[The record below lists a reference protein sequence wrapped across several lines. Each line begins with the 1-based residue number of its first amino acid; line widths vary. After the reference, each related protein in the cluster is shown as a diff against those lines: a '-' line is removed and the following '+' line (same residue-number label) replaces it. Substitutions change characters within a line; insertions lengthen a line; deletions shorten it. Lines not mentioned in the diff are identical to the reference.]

1 MPHTITHHTA
11 HALPEASASGAL
23 ESQAAANGQN
33 ASRATQASARRRRA
47 SPTSRRQQRA
57 ALLFLAPA
65 CVMVGLYVIWPILST
80 IRISF
85 YNWDGMTPPAF
96 VGLANYVELVHAR
109 TFYTALKNNV
119 IWLFL
124 FLLAPPMGLAVAL
137 YLNQAVRGIRFVKSL
152 FFAPFVLS
160 GVVVGLIFTWFYDP
174 TFGLLAMMLGH
185 GIPVL
190 GDARYAT
197 FGIVF
202 AALWPQT
209 AYCMI
214 LYLTGLTTLNA
225 EQLEAARME
234 GARGWALLWHVVLP
248 QLRPTTFM
256 AIVVTVIGALRSFD
270 LISVMTG
277 GGPFESSTVLAYY
290 MYDQA
295 IKYFRLGYSA
305 AIAVVLFAIMLVYI
319 VYHLRRMLR
328 TEQ

>member
-1 MPHTITHHTA
+1 MPHFATRQDVNA
-11 HALPEASASGAL
+11 QPREPDASPPRSPR
-23 ESQAAANGQN
+23 SPH
-33 ASRATQASARRRRA
+33 SRTKRRGPSPTARR
-47 SPTSRRQQRA
+47 QRKA
-57 ALLFLAPA
+57 AVLFLAPA
-65 CVMVGLYVIWPILST
+65 CVMVAVYVIWPILSS
-80 IRISF
+80 IRLSF
-85 YNWDGMTPPAF
+85 YNWDGMTEPTF
-96 VGLANYVELVHAR
+96 VGLDNFIELFQAP
-109 TFYTALKNNV
+109 TFYTALKNNI
-119 IWLFL
+119 IWLAL

-137 YLNQAVRGIRFVKSL
+137 YLNQAVAGIRIVKSL

-160 GVVVGLIFTWFYDP
+160 GVVVGLIFSWFYDP
-174 TFGLLAMMLGH
+174 TFGLLAVILGH
-185 GIPVL
+185 GVPVL

-197 FGIVF
+197 FRIVF

-214 LYLTGLTTLNA
+214 LYLTGLTALNS

-234 GARGWALLWHVVLP
+234 GAKGWTMLWHVVLP
-248 QLRPTTFM
+248 QLRPVTLM

-295 IKYFRLGYSA
+295 IKYYRIGYSA
-305 AIAVVLFAIMLVYI
+305 SIAVVLFAIMLVYI

-328 TEQ
+328 NEI

>member
-1 MPHTITHHTA
+1 MRLAT
-11 HALPEASASGAL
+11 SASRITDE
-23 ESQAAANGQN
+23 ESTM
-33 ASRATQASARRRRA
+33 SETLRAPVARAKRRRKLSA
-47 SPTSRRQQRA
+47 TARQQRVA
-57 ALLFLAPA
+57 AFLFLAPA
-65 CVMVGLYVIWPILST
+65 CAMVAIYVAWPILSS
-80 IRISF
+80 IALSF
-85 YNWDGMTPPAF
+85 YSWDGMTEKTF
-96 VGLANYVELVHAR
+96 VGFANYVELFHAP
-109 TFYTALKNNV
+109 TFYTALKNNLL
-119 IWLFL
+119 WLVM

-137 YLNQAVRGIRFVKSL
+137 YLNQAVSGIRVVKSL

-160 GVVVGLIFTWFYDP
+160 GVVVGLMFSWFYDP
-174 TFGLLAMMLGH
+174 TFGLLKLILGH

-190 GDARYAT
+190 GDPRYVS
-197 FGIVF
+197 FGIIF

-234 GARGWALLWHVVLP
+234 GAKGWAMLRHVVLP

-256 AIVVTVIGALRSFD
+256 AIVVTIIGALRSFD
-270 LISVMTG
+270 LIAVMSG

-295 IKYFRLGYSA
+295 IKYYRIGYSA
-305 AIAVVLFAIMLVYI
+305 AIAVVLFAIMMVYI

-328 TEQ
+328 TES